1 MATKARLNAVV
12 SRLFGLFLFVV
23 AAGNVLVGTREFA
36 ILFGVVGLVFV
47 SLSGYVSSN
56 PEEFGGDAS
65 VPDRAVRAVVLGGW
79 AVIAAAVVVVG
90 ALAAM

>member
-1 MATKARLNAVV
+1 M
-12 SRLFGLFLFVV
+12 LF
-23 AAGNVLVGTREFA
+23 RS
-36 ILFGVVGLVFV
+36 VFV
-47 SLSGYVSSN
+47 SLSGYVLSN

>member
-23 AAGNVLVGTREFA
+23 AAGNLLVGTREFA

-47 SLSGYVSSN
+47 SLSGYVLSN
-56 PEEFGGDAS
+56 PTEFGGDAA
-65 VPDRAVRAVVLGGW
+65 VPDRVVRAVAVGGW
-79 AVIAAAVVVVG
+79 IAILAAVVVVG
-90 ALAAM
+90 ALAAR

>member
-23 AAGNVLVGTREFA
+23 AAGNLLVGTREFA

-47 SLSGYVSSN
+47 SLSGYITSN
-56 PEEFGGDAS
+56 PGEFGGGAAVS
-65 VPDRAVRAVVLGGW
+65 DRVVRAVAVGGW
-79 AVIAAAVVVVG
+79 IAIFAAAVAVG
-90 ALAAM
+90 VLAAR